1 MYILLLRHY
10 PLVEGN
16 SMRRYADQISIG
28 LQKRGHTVEVIT
40 APVIFGSLFQSNK
53 SFTKWL
59 GYLDRFLIFPPLL
72 LLKVLSL
79 PRNILCV
86 LTDQALAPWLPWLAN
101 RPHVIH
107 CHDFLALDASLGLQH
122 FHKLGRI
129 GKLYQFY
136 ILQGFRRG
144 NFFLSVSKATKCR
157 LETYLLKPF
166 TLSEVL
172 YNPLNDNFSVLS
184 ESDSYKLIQATLPQ
198 ILKSNYL
205 FHIGRNWYKNRRGV
219 LEIWAHLH
227 LQGLQYHLV
236 MIGSLEP
243 ALQSWI
249 NLHPQLKLW
258 LHVLDTVDDKTL
270 VALYNRASLLLFP
283 SHAEGF
289 GWPIL
294 EALACGCPVVTT
306 GLPPMTEVG
315 GSAATTIPPAPTF
328 NSQRDE
334 WASNSAKIVSNVL
347 TRTDSEKSHIQ
358 RLGFDQCSLFV
369 RDKWLDQLE
378 NYYFQAHNSQSNN

>member
-59 GYLDRFLIFPPLL
+59 GYLDCFLIFPPLL

-144 NFFLSVSKATKCR
+144 NFFLSVSESMVKLSIESCR
-157 LETYLLKPF
+157 
-166 TLSEVL
+166 
-172 YNPLNDNFSVLS
+172 
-184 ESDSYKLIQATLPQ
+184 
-198 ILKSNYL
+198 NYIAAKGSIAWS
-205 FHIGRNWYKNRRGV
+205 F
-219 LEIWAHLH
+219 LH
-227 LQGLQYHLV
+227 LWH
-236 MIGSLEP
+236 
-243 ALQSWI
+243 
-249 NLHPQLKLW
+249 
-258 LHVLDTVDDKTL
+258 
-270 VALYNRASLLLFP
+270 
-283 SHAEGF
+283 
-289 GWPIL
+289 
-294 EALACGCPVVTT
+294 
-306 GLPPMTEVG
+306 
-315 GSAATTIPPAPTF
+315 
-328 NSQRDE
+328 
-334 WASNSAKIVSNVL
+334 
-347 TRTDSEKSHIQ
+347 
-358 RLGFDQCSLFV
+358 
-369 RDKWLDQLE
+369 
-378 NYYFQAHNSQSNN
+378 